1 MKPITEAAKLFG
13 TTEEE
18 ILGIGR
24 YGNVPEARHAL
35 CLALHK
41 SGVKNKAIQK
51 MTGWEQSR
59 ICKSLEIA
67 RRKNFEPEFNV
78 KVYQIID
85 AIKDEKQN

>member
-1 MKPITEAAKLFG
+1 MKPIKEVAKLFN
-13 TTEEE
+13 TTAEE
-18 ILGIGR
+18 IVGIGQ
-24 YGNVPEARHAL
+24 YAPLPEARHCL

-41 SGVKNKAIQK
+41 LGVRNIEIQK

-78 KVYQIID
+78 KVQKLMEVIR
-85 AIKDEKQN
+85 